1 MSNFSDDEKLD
12 REEKAYFSAFYSL
25 TPPIVK
31 PFTK

>member
-1 MSNFSDDEKLD
+1 MSNFSYDEKLD
-12 REEKAYFSAFYSL
+12 REEKACFSMFYSL